1 MTKAGSL
8 AADFEAFKKKVEE
21 RLSALENAISENP
34 KKEAKKEN
42 KKTKKDDNIVLGT
55 KDDDIFVFEE

>member
-8 AADFEAFKKKVEE
+8 AADFATFKKEVEE
-21 RLSALENAISENP
+21 RLSVLENAISKSS
-34 KKEAKKEN
+34 KKET
-42 KKTKKDDNIVLGT
+42 KKTKKDENIVLGT

>member
-8 AADFEAFKKKVEE
+8 AAEFASFKKEVEE
-21 RLSALENAISENP
+21 RLSALENTISESP
-34 KKEAKKEN
+34 KKETK
-42 KKTKKDDNIVLGT
+42 KKTKKEENIVLGT

>member
-8 AADFEAFKKKVEE
+8 AADFEVFKKKVEE
-21 RLSALENAISENP
+21 RLSALENAINS
-34 KKEAKKEN
+34 KKEVKKEN